1 TWSVEVP
8 AIKEGETVSAVATDE
23 SGNTSKPDTETA
35 PTVAADT
42 TAPAINLAPIKAG
55 DTVVSGTGEPDSII
69 TVILPDGTT
78 VTTVTNP

>member
-1 TWSVEVP
+1 
-8 AIKEGETVSAVATDE
+8 GETVSAVATDA

-35 PTVAADT
+35 PSATADT
-42 TAPAINLAPIKAG
+42 TAPAINLVPIKAG
-55 DTVVSGTGEPDSII
+55 DTVVSGTSEPGSKV